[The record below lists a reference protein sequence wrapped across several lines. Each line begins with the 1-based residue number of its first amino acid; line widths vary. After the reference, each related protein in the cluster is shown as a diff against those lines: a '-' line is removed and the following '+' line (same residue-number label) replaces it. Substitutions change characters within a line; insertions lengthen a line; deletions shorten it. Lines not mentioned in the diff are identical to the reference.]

1 MISRI
6 KIVDFLLTLNYFN
19 KIDKE
24 EINNWFDSNNFTVSS
39 YKKGDA
45 IYFENDNCKTMDIV
59 MSGMVSLQ
67 KIDEN
72 GNVLTIANF
81 TKTDVL
87 GANLLFSSS
96 SLYHMTSAC
105 LKDCVLIKLSKNLVL
120 NLCQNNQD
128 FLRAFLGLLSD
139 KTLYVSGILHNL
151 AHKSIR
157 DMIIIFLKTEY
168 VRQNSRVITLSITKQ
183 ELAEKF
189 GVQRP
194 SLSRELKKMRNDGLV
209 EYDAK
214 SITIRDLNIVNNR

>member
-1 MISRI
+1 MIPDI
-6 KIVDFLLTLNYFN
+6 KIAEFLLTLDFFN
-19 KIDKE
+19 EMEKE
-24 EINNWFDSNNFTVSS
+24 VIKNWFDSSNFSVVS
-39 YKKGDA
+39 YKKGDF
-45 IYFENDNCKTMDIV
+45 IYLENDECTTMDIV
-59 MSGMVSLQ
+59 LSGMVSLQ

-81 TKTDVL
+81 TKADVL

-96 SLYHMTSAC
+96 SLYHTTSTC
-105 LKDCVLIKLSKNLVL
+105 LKDCVLIKLTKSLVL
-120 NLCQNNQD
+120 NLCQNNEY

-139 KTLYVSGILHNL
+139 KTIYISGILHNL

-157 DMIIIFLKTEY
+157 DMIITFLKTEY
-168 VRQNSRVITLSITKQ
+168 IRQKSNIIKLNITKQ

-194 SLSRELKKMRNDGLV
+194 SLSRELKKMRNDELI

-214 SITIRDLNIVNNR
+214 SITICDLNIVKVH

>member
-1 MISRI
+1 MIPRI
-6 KIVDFLLTLNYFN
+6 KIVEFLSNLDYFS
-19 KIDKE
+19 KVEKE
-24 EINNWFDSNNFTVSS
+24 EINNWFNSNNFTVLS

-45 IYFENDNCKTMDIV
+45 IYLENDECKTMDIV

-96 SLYHMTSAC
+96 SLYHMTSTC
-105 LKDCVLIKLSKNLVL
+105 LKDCALIKLSKNLVL
-120 NLCQNNQD
+120 SLCQNNQD

-157 DMIIIFLKTEY
+157 DMIITFLKTEHI
-168 VRQNSRVITLSITKQ
+168 RQKSSVIKLSITKQ
-183 ELAEKF
+183 ELSEKF
-189 GVQRP
+189 GVKRP

-214 SITIRDLNIVNNR
+214 SITIRDLNIVNN